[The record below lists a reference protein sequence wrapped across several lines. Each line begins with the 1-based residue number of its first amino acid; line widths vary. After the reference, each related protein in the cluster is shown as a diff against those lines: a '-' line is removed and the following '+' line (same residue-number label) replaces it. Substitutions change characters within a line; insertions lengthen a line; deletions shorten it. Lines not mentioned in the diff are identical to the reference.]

1 MQPFVRLHVLFFEF
15 LLGSFSRTLLPMYP
29 SAHTPHTRT
38 HLHTHRHHHHHLTSS
53 ASPLPLSFFYFMDA
67 NRAGSSLPQRE
78 LRAPGCPRL
87 LPAVS
92 AATSSASLL
101 ISSATTDPPS
111 LSHPCPC
118 RKPLL
123 QALPSFVHELVPC
136 RLSGQVLPG
145 LCFISFSFWARLCCG
160 LYIGG
165 FYKCNFPPPKGYPRL
180 SFSLTQITAIG
191 AMLEYYSQLHSQ
203 IQTVSSF
210 LVASLK

>member
-29 SAHTPHTRT
+29 SVHTPHTRT

-67 NRAGSSLPQRE
+67 NQAGSSLPQRE

-123 QALPSFVHELVPC
+123 QALPSFVHELAGP
-136 RLSGQVLPG
+136 LSAL
-145 LCFISFSFWARLCCG
+145 WAGATRPVFHFLLILG
-160 LYIGG
+160 
-165 FYKCNFPPPKGYPRL
+165 PPLLWPVYR
-180 SFSLTQITAIG
+180 
-191 AMLEYYSQLHSQ
+191 
-203 IQTVSSF
+203 
-210 LVASLK
+210 

>member
-29 SAHTPHTRT
+29 SVHTPHTRT
-38 HLHTHRHHHHHLTSS
+38 HLHTHHHHHHHLTSS

-118 RKPLL
+118 
-123 QALPSFVHELVPC
+123 EN
-136 RLSGQVLPG
+136 LSY
-145 LCFISFSFWARLCCG
+145 RLCPLSSMSWSPVGSLGRC
-160 LYIGG
+160 YQA
-165 FYKCNFPPPKGYPRL
+165 CVSFP
-180 SFSLTQITAIG
+180 S
-191 AMLEYYSQLHSQ
+191 HSGPA
-203 IQTVSSF
+203 SA
-210 LVASLK
+210 VACI